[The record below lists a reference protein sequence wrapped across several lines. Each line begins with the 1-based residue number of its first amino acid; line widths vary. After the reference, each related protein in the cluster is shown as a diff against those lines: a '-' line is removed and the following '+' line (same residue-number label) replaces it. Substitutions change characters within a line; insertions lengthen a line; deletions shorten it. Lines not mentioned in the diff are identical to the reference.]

1 MQVNSGETVSK
12 NTTIYAYYEPVTYTV
27 KFNLNGGTG
36 NDSVYELV
44 DGNYVQA
51 KKIPDNQKI
60 YDRMFKQ
67 SSEAVTQARQ
77 MAE

>member
-1 MQVNSGETVSK
+1 MVSVNFEIRFEKALFKKVFISFESLGKILFKLLLIEFLKK
-12 NTTIYAYYEPVTYTV
+12 NLT
-27 KFNLNGGTG
+27 
-36 NDSVYELV
+36 
-44 DGNYVQA
+44 
-51 KKIPDNQKI
+51 NQKI